1 MMNAIFAG
9 ISHAASDYIIT
20 LEADVPVEIKE
31 IFNIITKYNDE
42 NYDILIGSRYLVF
55 PYSFF
60 GTKFLRSI
68 PTPKT
73 PILM

>member
-31 IFNIITKYNDE
+31 IFSIIKRHSDE
-42 NYDILIGSRYLVF
+42 NYDILIDL
-55 PYSFF
+55 
-60 GTKFLRSI
+60 I
-68 PTPKT
+68 
-73 PILM
+73 